1 MYDQPD
7 INEDPF
13 LAPLDD
19 ASILE
24 EDLERLLDPWLPQP
38 DHRVLEQTRYL
49 PLPQGGT
56 QDLFEP
62 NAGSPL
68 PYIALLQATVS
79 RYHQM
84 AVAWEQQ
91 TTSTATRLLWA
102 ALGIRTI
109 AETHPLVWLEATPMM
124 RELREWQQYVGK
136 DAAAP
141 PPPPRRNR
149 YNDPDIDPFAGA
161 G

>member
-7 INEDPF
+7 INDDPF

-24 EDLERLLDPWLPQP
+24 QDLDRLLDPWLPQP

-49 PLPQGGT
+49 PLPKGGT
-56 QDLFEP
+56 QDLFEA

-68 PYIALLQATVS
+68 LYIALLQATVS

-84 AVAWEQQ
+84 ALAWEQQ
-91 TTSTATRLLWA
+91 TTSTATRLVWA
-102 ALGIRTI
+102 ALGVRTV
-109 AETHPLVWLEATPMM
+109 AETHPLVWLESTPMM
-124 RELREWQQYVGK
+124 RSLREWQHYVEQH
-136 DAAAP
+136 DDHSP
-141 PPPPRRNR
+141 DPQPNR
-149 YNDPDIDPFAGA
+149 YNDPDIDPFATPG
-161 G
+161 